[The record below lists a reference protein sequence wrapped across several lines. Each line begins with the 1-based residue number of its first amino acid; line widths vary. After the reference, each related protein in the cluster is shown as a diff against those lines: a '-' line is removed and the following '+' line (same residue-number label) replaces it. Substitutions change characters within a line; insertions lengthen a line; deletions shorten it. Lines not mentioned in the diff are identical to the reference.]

1 MPIWSRIPG
10 IGGRRVIP
18 HNAKKKTRTMLGESD
33 RTNQETPPAFD
44 RSETIVCMV
53 IAFCLGNAALS
64 IIYRVMG

>member
-1 MPIWSRIPG
+1 M
-10 IGGRRVIP
+10 IP
-18 HNAKKKTRTMLGESD
+18 HKAKKEPDL
-33 RTNQETPPAFD
+33 TNREKPPAFD

>member
-18 HNAKKKTRTMLGESD
+18 HKAKKEPDL
-33 RTNQETPPAFD
+33 TNREKPPAFD